1 MADPVDPNAEAPPI
15 PPTATM
21 TLDQWA
27 ETDPEIAAK
36 VPAFRAMF
44 GPGADQLMDRGTLDL
59 RLQTLEEATASPAE
73 PPPEAP
79 AEPPAE

>member
-27 ETDPEIAAK
+27 EKIG
-36 VPAFRAMF
+36 RAHV
-44 GPGADQLMDRGTLDL
+44 
-59 RLQTLEEATASPAE
+59 
-73 PPPEAP
+73 
-79 AEPPAE
+79 